1 MVGAG
6 IFMDLKNNKNSSSG
20 GFGLDKCGFDRKIKA
35 CVRSSFLIWQVLNI
49 VP

>member
-1 MVGAG
+1 MVGAS
-6 IFMDLKNNKNSSSG
+6 IFMDLKNNKNNSSG

-35 CVRSSFLIWQVLNI
+35 CVRSSFLTRQVLNI